1 MSAKGVLAE
10 ERKKEQKMDRRR
22 SIAVGAVLLSLVGA
36 AACSR
41 TSDGGSAD
49 PGKPYKVQ
57 VPRGIAGNLAADERS
72 LMRYETALGK
82 YVRVEGTAAA
92 YTPDFDRQVP
102 AGTVLAFG
110 DGQASVPFAAAI
122 VRALRPLARN
132 MGFDLAYCD
141 LDLKPE
147 KALSCAHE
155 LVAQRPT
162 VAVIENWQ
170 SSVAKQMM
178 DIYNDAKVP
187 VITVD
192 LPHPNAVYFGVDSF
206 QSGLAAGKA
215 AGAYAKRSWD
225 CKDVWIYLA
234 INPAEGETVGLRA
247 KGYAAGIQSV
257 CGTVPKDRI
266 AEVVMDQASQ
276 EQALSKTT
284 DWLTSKPQAKHIL
297 ATSVDQ
303 IEPGIARA
311 FTQNHRDGWVL
322 QQACDD
328 NAVSAIKKGQTDA
341 THWIGCVAYRPD
353 LYPQYFLSLAADVAA
368 GKAVPNEVHFDLK
381 FYDHD
386 TVGEL
391 R

>member
-1 MSAKGVLAE
+1 
-10 ERKKEQKMDRRR
+10 MDRRR
-22 SIAVGAVLLSLVGA
+22 SIAVGAALLSLVGA
-36 AACSR
+36 AACGQN
-41 TSDGGSAD
+41 SDGGSGES
-49 PGKPYKVQ
+49 GKAYAVK

-72 LMRYETALGK
+72 LIRYDAGSGRYETVDGD
-82 YVRVEGTAAA
+82 AAT
-92 YTPDFDRQVP
+92 YKPDWDRQVP
-102 AGTVLAFG
+102 ADTTLAFG
-110 DGQASVPFAAAI
+110 DGQASIPFAAAI
-122 VRALRPLARN
+122 VRTLRPLAAE
-132 MGFDLAYCD
+132 MGFDLKYCD

-155 LVAQRPT
+155 LVAQQPT

-170 SSVAKQMM
+170 GSVAKQMM
-178 DIYNDAKVP
+178 DIYNEAKVP

-215 AGAYAKRSWD
+215 AGGYAKDSWD

-234 INPAEGETVGLRA
+234 TNPAEGETVSLRA

-257 CGTVPKDRI
+257 CGTVPKNRI
-266 AEVVMDQASQ
+266 VEVVMDQASQ

-284 DWLTSKPQAKHIL
+284 DWLTSRPQAKHIL

-303 IEPGIARA
+303 LEPGIARA
-311 FTQNHRDGWVL
+311 FTQNDRDGWVL

-328 NAVSAIKKGQTDA
+328 NAVSAIKKGSTDA

-386 TVGEL
+386 TISEL
-391 R
+391 P